1 MSLTFDPAAI
11 QPAYACAYDFA
22 PAEPIQSS
30 RPGSQQQQNLGFV
43 KSSPNDTTTMATAQK
58 QRQNQAIT
66 LKGSVALVTE
76 FFEYS
81 VNS

>member
-1 MSLTFDPAAI
+1 MTSRRL
-11 QPAYACAYDFA
+11 
-22 PAEPIQSS
+22 EPIQSS
-30 RPGSQQQQNLGFV
+30 ALDHNNNKILV
-43 KSSPNDTTTMATAQK
+43 SPSLPPSDTTIMATAQK